1 MLMARPTLVSSTS
14 APDCWATCATAN
26 AIESSVRMPVMS
38 SFLPSSSTSLPNLRT
53 GGGIVALRGAAGRGA
68 ATLGRAMMVHLYDYA
83 VPVADAASGVP
94 NLRESLAGLGDE
106 ERKALLGGLF
116 KVERMPGTMER
127 LSTLVTDLEASFGD
141 LLTLLDNAARVRRF
155 VAIDEAK
162 AVLDRYLPESAIAG
176 THDWDVARLHEP
188 YGDGSYH
195 GKLLKRVR
203 KQLRS
208 VSSREALVTPFLLR
222 REWGR

>member
-1 MLMARPTLVSSTS
+1 
-14 APDCWATCATAN
+14 
-26 AIESSVRMPVMS
+26 
-38 SFLPSSSTSLPNLRT
+38 
-53 GGGIVALRGAAGRGA
+53 
-68 ATLGRAMMVHLYDYA
+68 MMVHLYDYE
-83 VPVADAASGVP
+83 VPPADEAAGISS
-94 NLRESLAGLGDE
+94 LREALAGLDDE
-106 ERKALLGGLF
+106 DRKTLLGGLF
-116 KVERMPGTMER
+116 KPERIPGTMER
-127 LSTLVTDLEASFGD
+127 LSTLVTDLDASFGD
-141 LLTLLDNAARVRRF
+141 LLTLLDNSARARRF

-162 AVLDRYLPESAIAG
+162 AILDRYLPSAAIAG

-208 VSSREALVTPFLLR
+208 VSSRDALLTPFLLR

>member
-1 MLMARPTLVSSTS
+1 
-14 APDCWATCATAN
+14 
-26 AIESSVRMPVMS
+26 
-38 SFLPSSSTSLPNLRT
+38 
-53 GGGIVALRGAAGRGA
+53 
-68 ATLGRAMMVHLYDYA
+68 MMVHLYDYA
-83 VPVADAASGVP
+83 VPVADAAAGVP
-94 NLRESLAGLGDE
+94 NLRESLGAVDDE
-106 ERKALLGGLF
+106 DRKALLGGLF

-127 LSTLVTDLEASFGD
+127 LSTLVTALEASFGD
-141 LLTLLDNAARVRRF
+141 LLTLLDNGTRVRRF

-162 AVLDRYLPESAIAG
+162 AVLDRYLPEAAIAG

>member
-1 MLMARPTLVSSTS
+1 
-14 APDCWATCATAN
+14 
-26 AIESSVRMPVMS
+26 
-38 SFLPSSSTSLPNLRT
+38 
-53 GGGIVALRGAAGRGA
+53 
-68 ATLGRAMMVHLYDYA
+68 MMVHLYDYD
-83 VPVADAASGVP
+83 VPAADPASGVP
-94 NLRESLAGLGDE
+94 NLREALAALGDE
-106 ERKALLGGLF
+106 DRKTLLGGLF
-116 KVERMPGTMER
+116 KPERMPGTMER
-127 LSTLVTDLEASFGD
+127 LSTLVADLEVSFAE
-141 LLTLLDNAARVRRF
+141 LLTLLDNGTRARRF

-162 AVLDRYLPESAIAG
+162 TVLDRYLPESAVAG

-208 VSSREALVTPFLLR
+208 VSNRQALTTPFLLR

>member
-1 MLMARPTLVSSTS
+1 
-14 APDCWATCATAN
+14 
-26 AIESSVRMPVMS
+26 
-38 SFLPSSSTSLPNLRT
+38 
-53 GGGIVALRGAAGRGA
+53 
-68 ATLGRAMMVHLYDYA
+68 MMVHLYDYE
-83 VPVADAASGVP
+83 VPVADPAAGIP
-94 NLRESLAGLGDE
+94 GLREALAALGDE
-106 ERKALLGGLF
+106 ERKTLLGGLF
-116 KVERMPGTMER
+116 KPERMPGTMER
-127 LSTLVTDLEASFGD
+127 ISTLVADLDASFGD
-141 LLTLLDNAARVRRF
+141 LLTLLDNSSRVRRF

-162 AVLDRYLPESAIAG
+162 AVLDRYLPATAIAG

-208 VSSREALVTPFLLR
+208 VSNREALLTPFLLR

>member
-1 MLMARPTLVSSTS
+1 
-14 APDCWATCATAN
+14 
-26 AIESSVRMPVMS
+26 
-38 SFLPSSSTSLPNLRT
+38 
-53 GGGIVALRGAAGRGA
+53 
-68 ATLGRAMMVHLYDYA
+68 MMVHLYDYE
-83 VPVADAASGVP
+83 VPVADPAAGMP
-94 NLRESLAGLGDE
+94 NLRDALAGLEDE
-106 ERKALLGGLF
+106 DRKALLGGLF
-116 KVERMPGTMER
+116 RPERMPGTMER
-127 LSTLVTDLEASFGD
+127 LTTLVSDLDVSFGD
-141 LLTLLDNAARVRRF
+141 LLTVLDNASRMRRF

-162 AVLDRYLPESAIAG
+162 AVLDRYLPPAAIAG

-208 VSSREALVTPFLLR
+208 VSSREALLTPFLLR

>member
-1 MLMARPTLVSSTS
+1 
-14 APDCWATCATAN
+14 
-26 AIESSVRMPVMS
+26 
-38 SFLPSSSTSLPNLRT
+38 
-53 GGGIVALRGAAGRGA
+53 
-68 ATLGRAMMVHLYDYA
+68 MMVHLYDYE
-83 VPVADAASGVP
+83 VPVADPAAGVP
-94 NLRESLAGLGDE
+94 NLREALAGLADE
-106 ERKALLGGLF
+106 DRKALLGGLF
-116 KVERMPGTMER
+116 KPERMPGTMER
-127 LSTLVTDLEASFGD
+127 LSTLVTDLDASFSD
-141 LLTLLDNAARVRRF
+141 LLALLDNAARARRF

-162 AVLDRYLPESAIAG
+162 AILDRYLPDHAVAG

-208 VSSREALVTPFLLR
+208 VSNREALTTPFLLR

>member
-1 MLMARPTLVSSTS
+1 
-14 APDCWATCATAN
+14 
-26 AIESSVRMPVMS
+26 
-38 SFLPSSSTSLPNLRT
+38 
-53 GGGIVALRGAAGRGA
+53 
-68 ATLGRAMMVHLYDYA
+68 MMVHLYDYA
-83 VPVADAASGVP
+83 VAAADGGDGIP
-94 NLRESLAGLGDE
+94 NLREALAGLGAED
-106 ERKALLGGLF
+106 RKALLGGLF
-116 KVERMPGTMER
+116 KPERMPGTMER
-127 LSTLVTDLEASFGD
+127 LSTLVADLDASFGD
-141 LLTLLDNAARVRRF
+141 LLTLLDNGTRQRRF

-162 AVLDRYLPESAIAG
+162 AVLDRYLPASTVAG

-208 VSSREALVTPFLLR
+208 VSTRDALTTPFLLR

>member
-1 MLMARPTLVSSTS
+1 
-14 APDCWATCATAN
+14 
-26 AIESSVRMPVMS
+26 
-38 SFLPSSSTSLPNLRT
+38 
-53 GGGIVALRGAAGRGA
+53 
-68 ATLGRAMMVHLYDYA
+68 MMVHLYDYA
-83 VPVADAASGVP
+83 VPVAASAPDVP
-94 NLRESLAGLGDE
+94 NLREALAGLDDE

-127 LSTLVTDLEASFGD
+127 LSTLVTDLDASYGD
-141 LLTLLDNAARVRRF
+141 LLTLLDNGARVRRF

-208 VSSREALVTPFLLR
+208 VSSRDALVTPFLLR

>member
-1 MLMARPTLVSSTS
+1 
-14 APDCWATCATAN
+14 
-26 AIESSVRMPVMS
+26 
-38 SFLPSSSTSLPNLRT
+38 
-53 GGGIVALRGAAGRGA
+53 
-68 ATLGRAMMVHLYDYA
+68 MVHLYDYE
-83 VPVADAASGVP
+83 VPVADEAGGMP
-94 NLRESLAGLGDE
+94 NLASAIAELGDE

-116 KVERMPGTMER
+116 KQERMPGTMER
-127 LSTLVTDLEASFGD
+127 LSTLVTDLDASFRD
-141 LLTLLDNAARVRRF
+141 LLTLLDNGARARRF

-162 AVLDRYLPESAIAG
+162 AVLDRYLPSSVVAG

-195 GKLLKRVR
+195 GRLLKRVR

-208 VSSREALVTPFLLR
+208 VSSREALTTPFLLR